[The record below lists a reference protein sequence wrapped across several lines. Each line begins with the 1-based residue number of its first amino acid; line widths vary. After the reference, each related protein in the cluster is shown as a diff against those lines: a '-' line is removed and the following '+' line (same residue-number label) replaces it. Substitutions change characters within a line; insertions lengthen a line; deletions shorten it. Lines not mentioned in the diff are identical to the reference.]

1 MVGKNTL
8 AWFREWG
15 GWNKTAQHP
24 VAILAVYF
32 LFSNWSPCKIPHF
45 STPNHKKEQYKMSG
59 YLRNV
64 AVGQKG
70 SAIHQ
75 DCVATRRL
83 GFRQRRFLTPIW
95 PPDLT
100 RLTER
105 SLTRLLPL
113 DSLSKLWNG
122 QQITKNNKLGEG
134 PSSSKWMVSI
144 SSMQLSG
151 KSFAQ
156 ILWIVRPQYYHY
168 SLLEYKKYWNKF
180 SREILSESSIFAAG
194 ATLKGCQDP

>member
-24 VAILAVYF
+24 VAILAVCF

-45 STPNHKKEQYKMSG
+45 STPNHKKEQHKMSG

-64 AVGQKG
+64 AVGQKR

-75 DCVATRRL
+75 DCVATHRL

-105 SLTRLLPL
+105 SQPRLLPL
-113 DSLSKLWNG
+113 DSLSKPWNG
-122 QQITKNNKLGEG
+122 QQITKNYKWGQR
-134 PSSSKWMVSI
+134 PSSPKWRASI
-144 SSMQLSG
+144 SS
-151 KSFAQ
+151 
-156 ILWIVRPQYYHY
+156 I
-168 SLLEYKKYWNKF
+168 F
-180 SREILSESSIFAAG
+180 SRELASESSIFAAG
-194 ATLKGCQDP
+194 ATLKGCQEW